1 MSSKECQMNYLLFD
15 VVVLTEDIPA
25 EGLRAGMQGAIIE
38 VYSLP
43 VDGYEVEFCDAEG
56 RTVAQLV
63 LSPDQF
69 RLEK

>member
-1 MSSKECQMNYLLFD
+1 MIYSLFD
-15 VVVLTEDIPA
+15 VVVLTEDIPG
-25 EGLRAGMQGAIIE
+25 EGLRAGMRGAIIE

-43 VDGYEVEFCDAEG
+43 VEGYEVEFCDAEG
-56 RTVAQLV
+56 QTVAQMA

>member
-1 MSSKECQMNYLLFD
+1 MTYSLFD

-25 EGLRAGMQGAIIE
+25 EGLRAGVPGAIIE

-43 VDGYEVEFCDAEG
+43 VEGYEVEFCDAEG
-56 RTVAQLV
+56 CAVAQLA

-69 RLEK
+69 QLKK

>member
-1 MSSKECQMNYLLFD
+1 MIYSLFD
-15 VVVLTEDIPA
+15 VVVLTEDIPG

-43 VDGYEVEFCDAEG
+43 VEGYEVEFCDAEG
-56 RTVAQLV
+56 RTVAQLA

-69 RLEK
+69 NIER

>member
-1 MSSKECQMNYLLFD
+1 MTYSLFD
-15 VVVLTEDIPA
+15 VVVLTEDIPG

-43 VDGYEVEFCDAEG
+43 AEGYEVEFCDTAG
-56 RTVAQLV
+56 RPVAQLA

-69 RLEK
+69 QLEK

>member
-1 MSSKECQMNYLLFD
+1 MSYSLFD

-43 VDGYEVEFCDAEG
+43 VEGYEVEFCDAEG
-56 RTVAQLV
+56 RTVAQLA

-69 RLEK
+69 QLEK

>member
-1 MSSKECQMNYLLFD
+1 MSSKKCQMTYSLFD
-15 VVVLTEDIPA
+15 VVVLTDVFPG

-43 VDGYEVEFCDAEG
+43 VEGYEVEFCDAEG
-56 RTVAQLV
+56 RAVAQLA

-69 RLEK
+69 QLKK

>member
-1 MSSKECQMNYLLFD
+1 MSSKEFQMIYSLFD
-15 VVVLTEDIPA
+15 VVVLTEDIPG

-43 VDGYEVEFCDAEG
+43 VEGYEVEFCDAEG
-56 RTVAQLV
+56 RTVAQLA

-69 RLEK
+69 KLER